1 MKTKLE
7 VNDKKWQAIQ
17 KLLPQIAGA
26 SVLVGIQSDAGAGD
40 DGTPIVAYAAWN
52 EFGTRYI
59 PARSFIGSTSDEKR
73 NDWSQ
78 LVDRLFSGILAGKL
92 SGENAFRLLGE
103 QAQSDIQQKVITLS
117 EPPNSPQTIARKGS
131 SNPLVDTGAM
141 RAAIRYEVR
150 LS

>member
-92 SGENAFRLLGE
+92 SDQMAFRLLGE